1 MKSLFH
7 FAYHVSNLETSRH
20 FYSNLLGCKEG
31 RSTDSWVDF
40 DFFGHQ
46 ISLHLGKPFE
56 TANTGKVAGH
66 MVPMPHM
73 GVILPLDE
81 WMKLSKH
88 LIVSELEFEIP
99 PIIRFKG
106 EPGEQRT
113 MFFRDPS
120 GNPIEIKGFK
130 DFDAIFE
137 S

>member
-88 LIVSELEFEIP
+88 LIVSELKFEIP

>member
-7 FAYHVSNLETSRH
+7 FAYHVTNLNDARD
-20 FYSNLLGCKEG
+20 FYGRILGCEQG
-31 RSTDSWVDF
+31 RSTDTWVDF

-46 ISLHLGKPFE
+46 ISLHLGEPFA
-56 TANTGKVAGH
+56 TKNTGHVGDH
-66 MVPMPHM
+66 MVPMPHF
-73 GVILPLDE
+73 GVILG
-81 WMKLSKH
+81 LSDWLVLSER
-88 LIVSELEFEIP
+88 LIDAGVNFEITP
-99 PIIRFKG
+99 VVRFAG

-130 DFDAIFE
+130 DFKTVFA

>member
-31 RSTDSWVDF
+31 RSTDYWVDF